1 VFGHFRI
8 FRDEM
13 KATSSE
19 NARTSGKH
27 ECVQQTPNAAA
38 QMIERLNFDR
48 DGADWP
54 NRSASSFVQAGGFR
68 WHVQRC
74 GAGPVALLLH
84 GTGASTHS
92 WAGLMPLLAERFTV
106 VAPDLPGHAF
116 TSMPDGSRMSL
127 PGMARSVA
135 ELIGE
140 LSLSP
145 VLVIGH
151 SAGAA
156 VGIRMCLDRRI
167 APSAVVGIN
176 AALLPFRGFA
186 GQVFSPLAKLLV
198 LNPLVPRIFAWSAS
212 DERAVA
218 RLLRSTGTEP
228 DSKFLDLYARLFRNS
243 GHVAG
248 ALAMMARWDLDS
260 IERELARLEMPLL
273 LVAGSADAA
282 VPADDS
288 FRAAKAA
295 RTSRVTVIRG
305 AGHLLHEERPDET
318 ARIVASFFDEVA
330 NRASD
335 QH

>member
-1 VFGHFRI
+1 
-8 FRDEM
+8 M
-13 KATSSE
+13 TK
-19 NARTSGKH
+19 
-27 ECVQQTPNAAA
+27 
-38 QMIERLNFDR
+38 RLNFDR
-48 DGADWP
+48 HGADWP
-54 NRSASSFVQAGGFR
+54 NRSASSFVQAGGIR
-68 WHVQRC
+68 WHVQRM
-74 GAGPVALLLH
+74 GNGPVALLLH

-116 TSMPDGSRMSL
+116 TGMPDGSRMSL

-135 ELIGE
+135 ELLGE

-145 VLVIGH
+145 VLAVGH

-156 VGIRMCLDRRI
+156 VAIRMCLDGTI
-167 APSAVVGIN
+167 APRAVVGIN

-198 LNPLVPRIFAWSAS
+198 LNPFVPRLFAWSAS
-212 DERAVA
+212 DQRSVA

-228 DSKFLDLYARLFRNS
+228 DSRFLDFYARLFRNS

-248 ALAMMARWDLDS
+248 ALAMMARWDLATF
-260 IERELARLEMPLL
+260 ERDMAKLATPLL

-282 VPADDS
+282 VPADDA
-288 FRAAKAA
+288 FRAAEAA
-295 RTSRVTVIRG
+295 RNSRVTVIRG

-318 ARIVASFFDEVA
+318 ARIITSFFEEVT
-330 NRASD
+330 NRTSD
-335 QH
+335 QQ